1 MSDIIDGLW
10 YGHIE
15 PLDAV
20 RLHVYHRTGPGIRG
34 TGQIDNHVAPLGP
47 LDLKAELGVIIVF
60 GNQSPETNTVDPPGF
75 QLPPR
80 PNKFASLFLTTGA
93 MLKLINHSGPNASD
107 FST

>member
-47 LDLKAELGVIIVF
+47 LDLKADLGVIIVF

-75 QLPPR
+75 QLPS
-80 PNKFASLFLTTGA
+80 PNRLASPFLTTGA
-93 MLKLINHSGPNASD
+93 MLRLIIHSGPKASG